1 MTLEM
6 RELKGDDLFTLLSIV
21 GKMDIKDEFMT
32 LFQKNVES
40 GSVANVVPL
49 DHKKKQP
56 TKAELA
62 KQEADKAK
70 QEADKAKQEAEAE
83 RRGMEAVAGM
93 LQKVLLNAGKLK
105 GDINALLADLTGE
118 TLATVRNLSLKDY
131 TGLII
136 TFFKKPELADFFL
149 SIASFLQPEN
159 SN

>member
-32 LFQKNVES
+32 LFQNNVES

-49 DHKKKQP
+49 DYKKKQP

-70 QEADKAKQEAEAE
+70 QEAEAE
-83 RRGMEAVAGM
+83 RRGMEAMAGM

-118 TLATVRNLSLKDY
+118 TLATVQNLSLKDY

>member
-6 RELKGDDLFTLLSIV
+6 RELKGDDLFTLLAIV

-70 QEADKAKQEAEAE
+70 QEAEAE
-83 RRGMEAVAGM
+83 RRGMEAMAGM

-159 SN
+159 LN